1 MAFTIANARVIT
13 PERIIHGGVEIDGG
27 RIVRVFAG
35 KAPEVGNI
43 IDAQGDYLA
52 PGFVDIHVHGKYG
65 AQFPAGTP
73 EALNEATRFFGLH
86 GTTAIV
92 PTFGSNSTEAI
103 LNGVKNVRRAMEE
116 GNDGARVIGAHME
129 GCYMNPKCGGAQN
142 SAFLFPP
149 KPENYMPIIE
159 TGVVLRVSAAPE
171 VDGVLDMARKLAP
184 QGILMS
190 VAHSDANY
198 DDMMNALDAGFTH
211 VTHIYNALSM
221 LTSCYYYPAVGAC
234 ETALLHDEFTVEAI
248 CDGRHVPPQL
258 LRLMYKIKGSD
269 LFHAVT
275 DSVYAGAENGTRIEA
290 AMPRKIE
297 NDVCVLADDSMFDGS
312 TATTDRLLRT
322 LVFEANI
329 PICDAVKMVTL
340 TPARQVKAR
349 DIGRIAAGMR
359 ADLNLFG
366 DDLQIKKTWIGGK
379 EYQ

>member
-1 MAFTIANARVIT
+1 MLVKNGTAFI
-13 PERIIHGGVEIDGG
+13 GG
-27 RIVRVFAG
+27 RFARADVRVENGKIAQIGDLQPREGEDVRSAAG
-35 KAPEVGNI
+35 LYV
-43 IDAQGDYLA
+43 L

-103 LNGVKNVRRAMEE
+103 LKGVKNVRRAMEE